1 MRKHIH
7 KNVVLVF
14 LLLLTFQ
21 LKVLGQDYTQ
31 KVIVKLYDPFNEVP
45 IAKASVDIDLRVVEV
60 LPDGSTYMHAID
72 ELEELHITGFTNSD
86 GVFEATIPARGK
98 NSYATVRA
106 IKKGYATMI
115 NMATRI
121 ERRTPASITI
131 EMLPDADDPGI
142 AMQHARTSDL
152 PVGRQGQTLD
162 EFIWKQKLEL
172 EQEKIE
178 KGYFFNADEESSK
191 ENTTPQNQDARIAAA
206 ACVVFTVP
214 TTVRVTGLVE
224 GYSGQCGSSGYTGNI
239 NFDDY
244 IAGVI
249 SKEMG
254 SGFPTEALKAQAV
267 AARTFSLNNIENGRG
282 ANCGHAYTSTIPQK
296 CIDATKATSGVVVV
310 YNNNAISAYY
320 SARCH
325 GDYTRAASIASCA
338 LGTPSGAA
346 AYCKSVACSG
356 HANCTNVEGGSLCCT
371 KWTEP
376 RNRYETVFG
385 HGVGMCQRGAQGF
398 ANNSGWGWEQIIRRF
413 YSNISLSCGKDCPS
427 ALSLT
432 STIAAG
438 TYKVSGSIT
447 ASAALA
453 SNAAV
458 VLDAGSSVVL
468 STGFSAKYANGNT
481 FTGKLGGCSSTLAA
495 HTGDLSF
502 EENAPLSSSM
512 EEEFKIYPNPSST
525 GNVIIEYALPQEG
538 PVHVAIAD
546 MMGNEVRSFEGN
558 GEQLLKEKR
567 SLEISTSGIRPGMY
581 VIVVTSSQGRKSV
594 PFLIK

>member
-1 MRKHIH
+1 MGFKKIKNKFMRKHIH
-7 KNVVLVF
+7 KNVVLV
-14 LLLLTFQ
+14 LLLLLAFQ

-60 LPDGSTYMHAID
+60 LPDGSTYMHALD
-72 ELEELHITGFTNSD
+72 EREELNITGVTNSD
-86 GVFEATIPARGK
+86 GVFEAIVSAHDK
-98 NSYATVRA
+98 NSYVTVRA
-106 IKKGYATMI
+106 SKKGYATMI

-121 ERRTPASITI
+121 KQRIPASITI
-131 EMLPDADDPGI
+131 EMLPDADDPGVAI
-142 AMQHARTSDL
+142 HARTS
-152 PVGRQGQTLD
+152 GQTLD
-162 EFIWKQKLEL
+162 EFVWKQKLAL
-172 EQEKIE
+172 EEEKIE

-191 ENTTPQNQDARIAAA
+191 EDATPQNTDARIAAA
-206 ACVVFTVP
+206 CVAFTVP

-296 CIDATKATSGVVVV
+296 CIDATKATSGVVVI

-325 GDYTRAASIASCA
+325 GDYTRSASIASCA

-376 RNRYETVFG
+376 RGRYETVFG

-432 STIAAG
+432 STIGTG
-438 TYKVSGSIT
+438 TYKVSGTIT

-458 VLDAGSSVVL
+458 VLDARSSVVL
-468 STGFSAKYANGNT
+468 SIGFSARYANGNT
-481 FTGKLGGCSSTLAA
+481 FTGKLGGCTSTLAA
-495 HTGDLSF
+495 HAGDPSF
-502 EENAPLSSSM
+502 GAPLSSSAD
-512 EEEFKIYPNPSST
+512 EEFKLYPNPSST
-525 GNVIIEYALPQEG
+525 GKVIIEYILPQEG
-538 PVHVAIAD
+538 PVYVSISD
-546 MMGNEVRSFEGN
+546 MTGNEVRSFISKD
-558 GEQLLKEKR
+558 EQLLKEKR